1 MATSFN
7 NKKDFS
13 FTITKAIP
21 TRHKSSYFMSV
32 IFFLLLVGGYIIFHS
47 STIFTN
53 PNITLEEPKE
63 GALVQGQFVA
73 IRGTTDPKTRMTV
86 NNYESFS
93 DDDGKFDLTLP
104 FPKGYNIVDI
114 RVKNRIGKE
123 AQVVRHIVVE

>member
-1 MATSFN
+1 MAASF

-13 FTITKAIP
+13 FVVPKASIP
-21 TRHKSSYFMSV
+21 PRHKSGYFMSV
-32 IFFLLLVGGYIIFHS
+32 IFFLLLVGGYIVFRS

-53 PNITLEEPKE
+53 PRLAIDEPKE
-63 GALVQGQFVA
+63 GALIQGQFVM

-86 NNYESFS
+86 NNYETFS
-93 DDDGKFDLTLP
+93 NDDGKFDLALP